1 MKKTEMNL
9 DERTKDITEI
19 MEMIKS
25 LSIEDKRE
33 IRGVIIGM
41 QIARSA

>member
-41 QIARSA
+41 QIVRSA

>member
-9 DERTKDITEI
+9 DERTKDVAEI
-19 MEMIKS
+19 MEMFMS

-33 IRGVIIGM
+33 VRGVIIGLQM
-41 QIARSA
+41 ARSA

>member
-1 MKKTEMNL
+1 MNL

-25 LSIEDKRE
+25 LSVEDKRE
-33 IRGVIIGM
+33 VRGVIIGLQM
-41 QIARSA
+41 ARSA